1 MIRSILSGAWNNEN
15 TERAVNYWWGMD
27 SGVIDVQLSDRLPA
41 GIRCLAEIL
50 KEGLRSG
57 KIDPFFRPIVAQD
70 GTVKNDGSR
79 AFTPDELL
87 HMDWLCQNVEG
98 VIPSF
103 DEIEPFAQPMVRE
116 LGIYRDQLPAQKE
129 V

>member
-1 MIRSILSGAWNNEN
+1 M
-15 TERAVNYWWGMD
+15 
-27 SGVIDVQLSDRLPA
+27 
-41 GIRCLAEIL
+41 
-50 KEGLRSG
+50 
-57 KIDPFFRPIVAQD
+57 
-70 GTVKNDGSR
+70 KNDGSR